1 MDVAATK
8 LRPPVPPGALVR
20 RPRLDEIL
28 NAAAE
33 EHVRLVLLSAPAG
46 SGKSTLLASWLAGR
60 ADDVAWLQVEESDS
74 DPARFWSYLVQAIG
88 HAVPSVRG
96 LTSVVV
102 GSKGDELVVV
112 SALVNEFADLGDPLV
127 VVIDD
132 YHLIDDATVH
142 RGMERLI
149 ELSPPRVTI
158 VLSSRIDPPYRLGRL
173 RVREQVAEI
182 RGADLR
188 FDTDE
193 ASALLGSA
201 GRELDAALLRQ
212 LCERTE
218 GWAAGLVL
226 AGISLKRATDP
237 TGFVDAFRGDDR
249 LVVEYL
255 RDELL
260 DTLTADHRRRLLET
274 SILEQLTGA
283 LVDAVAGVP
292 GGSTWLSGTADTN
305 QLLIRLDGT
314 DTWFRYHHLL
324 RDLLRLEA
332 QQTFP
337 ERIPE
342 LHARAAAWFETEGDH
357 GQAVVHRIAAGDLLA
372 AANLLLV
379 LGPRLLMDGQVK
391 TLHGLLDQLGD
402 VARTLTWCALLYGWC
417 EYLAGRYSRA
427 DAWLDTMRDLA
438 EEGFDHTAA
447 TSLRINL
454 ALARGD
460 ITPALAAAR
469 DVIATDQLPS
479 HNCDLATAT
488 GSAFAWAG
496 QVDDARR
503 ILRYAAERG
512 AAERFPA
519 ARVLALVHLAIVELD
534 DGAAASAQRAA
545 CTTVDTAHD
554 LGLGAYHGVA

>member
-1 MDVAATK
+1 
-8 LRPPVPPGALVR
+8 
-20 RPRLDEIL
+20 
-28 NAAAE
+28 
-33 EHVRLVLLSAPAG
+33 
-46 SGKSTLLASWLAGR
+46 
-60 ADDVAWLQVEESDS
+60 
-74 DPARFWSYLVQAIG
+74 
-88 HAVPSVRG
+88 
-96 LTSVVV
+96 
-102 GSKGDELVVV
+102 
-112 SALVNEFADLGDPLV
+112 
-127 VVIDD
+127 
-132 YHLIDDATVH
+132 
-142 RGMERLI
+142 
-149 ELSPPRVTI
+149 
-158 VLSSRIDPPYRLGRL
+158 
-173 RVREQVAEI
+173 
-182 RGADLR
+182 
-188 FDTDE
+188 
-193 ASALLGSA
+193 
-201 GRELDAALLRQ
+201 
-212 LCERTE
+212 
-218 GWAAGLVL
+218 
-226 AGISLKRATDP
+226 
-237 TGFVDAFRGDDR
+237 
-249 LVVEYL
+249 
-255 RDELL
+255 
-260 DTLTADHRRRLLET
+260 
-274 SILEQLTGA
+274 
-283 LVDAVAGVP
+283 
-292 GGSTWLSGTADTN
+292 
-305 QLLIRLDGT
+305 
-314 DTWFRYHHLL
+314 
-324 RDLLRLEA
+324 
-332 QQTFP
+332 TFP

-496 QVDDARR
+496 QADDARR

-545 CTTVDTAHD
+545 CTAVDTAHD
-554 LGLGAYHGVA
+554 LGLGAYHGVAAAYAVRARTAVDPAHGHADALLAVSMGRLASTDLALGYVLAVCADTLMDLGDAAGVPLLAEARSILGRCPDPGIAGRHLSRAASRHGVAERASAPIAALVEHLTERELAVLRYLPVSQMSQRDIAAELYVSVNTVKTHCRAIYHKLGVVDRKAAVQAARDVHIL